1 VKRRKKKEKK
11 IHNGTILEVLVY
23 RNISNDDLL
32 FLSQFAKEAIS
43 YFDLKGHVNLF
54 IGSGVGEIDGYH
66 RYVNGEH
73 YIYYAKISHLPT
85 LTHEF
90 IHASQY
96 EKGDLFK
103 SREVIYWKGEEN
115 NNRYLDQ
122 PWEIEAFDSQDK
134 LTNEILKVLYGQ

>member
-1 VKRRKKKEKK
+1 VKRKKKKERR
-11 IHNGTILEVLVY
+11 IHNGTILEVLAY
-23 RNISNDDLL
+23 RDISNDDFF

-43 YFDLKGHVNLF
+43 YFDLKDHVNLF

-66 RYVNGEH
+66 EYVNGEH

-96 EKGDLFK
+96 ERGDLFK
-103 SREVIYWKGEEN
+103 AREVTYWRGEEN
-115 NNRYLDQ
+115 NSRYLDQ
-122 PWEIEAFDSQDK
+122 PWEIEAFDSQDE
-134 LTNEILKVLYGQ
+134 LTNEILEVLYE